1 MAEISSVIQHASIT
15 GDNIH
20 VAYAGTY
27 ADESARLAAKLDAS
41 MEGKLYRQLSDN
53 TLWMLVS
60 AVKKTWIPLGK
71 DTAKHLG
78 NGGND
83 NDPMTF
89 YWNNREGQPS
99 WVWGGE
105 DGKKMYAYNPAVF
118 NVNSAKT
125 SNSANYANSAGGVS
139 SLWGAIV
146 SGVVRRCGDE
156 ICVFAPE
163 GGQYL
168 ILYDQEVA
176 VTKGYTSWGRELT
189 ASLKV
194 GLYAGGAH
202 LGQTG
207 NNEHDDEHMV
217 SSAGIL
223 YRT

>member
-1 MAEISSVIQHASIT
+1 MAEISSVIQHASLT

-27 ADESARLAAKLDAS
+27 ADETARLAAKLDAS
-41 MEGKLYRQLSDN
+41 MEGKLYRQISDN

-60 AVKKTWIPLGK
+60 SVSKTWISLGK
-71 DTAKHLG
+71 DTAKYLG
-78 NGGND
+78 NGGD
-83 NDPMTF
+83 DDDPMTF
-89 YWNNREGQPS
+89 HWDKKSGQPS
-99 WVWGGE
+99 QVWGGS
-105 DGKKMYAYNPAVF
+105 DGKNMYVYNPANF

-125 SNSANYANSAGGVS
+125 SNSASYANSAGSVS
-139 SLWGAIV
+139 SLGGAIV

-168 ILYDQEVA
+168 ILYDQVVE
-176 VTKGYTSWGRELT
+176 VTKGYTSFGGELT
-189 ASLKV
+189 VSLKV
-194 GLYAGGAH
+194 GLYTGGAN
-202 LGQTG
+202 LGHTA
-207 NNEHDDEHMV
+207 NNKHDDEHML